1 MSDIVETI
9 EECNRYAR
17 NKGDLL
23 SIKGFLYPH
32 NIVTFAAYLKSNQI
46 KKENVKIICTK
57 ADISSY
63 LDTVGFNKVVWGEE
77 IHNHRH
83 SHGKN
88 YSPLVLLE
96 NEESVD
102 ESTNYINSCI
112 LHLAESDKNGAQD
125 LCEIVGEL
133 TDNVWSH
140 GEAMGFSMAQ
150 KYAGNINF
158 ALADCG
164 KGFYQELKSANIP
177 NINNHIDALEWCI
190 KPGNSSKKVKQE
202 NEDSF
207 LQRLPPDCIGNPMP
221 GIAKYKSD
229 NNHEGFGLAKLI
241 NLLTKYKG
249 EINIISGDA
258 KLVVSSLKGD
268 FPQQEISSIAPNFWK
283 GVIINCGIDPRPLR
297 RGNLDSEIELNN
309 VLKNI
314 VCNAK

>member
-1 MSDIVETI
+1 M
-9 EECNRYAR
+9 
-17 NKGDLL
+17 
-23 SIKGFLYPH
+23 P
-32 NIVTFAAYLKSNQI
+32 
-46 KKENVKIICTK
+46 
-57 ADISSY
+57 SY
-63 LDTVGFNKVVWGEE
+63 LDTIGFSEIIWGKSR
-77 IHNHRH
+77 HNIRR
-83 SHGKN
+83 SQGKN

-96 NEESVD
+96 TPERVD
-102 ESTNYINSCI
+102 NATACINGCI
-112 LHLAESDKNGAQD
+112 LNLAKEHQVGAQE

-150 KYAGNINF
+150 KYAENINF

-164 KGFYQELKSANIP
+164 KGFYQELKNANIP

-241 NLLTKYKG
+241 NLLLSYEGKI
-249 EINIISGDA
+249 EIISGDA
-258 KLVVSSLKGD
+258 YLAATSRGGDEPLKS
-268 FPQQEISSIAPNFWK
+268 FKSIHPYSWD
-283 GVIINCGIDPRPLR
+283 GVIINCDIIPCPFGRK
-297 RGNLDSEIELNN
+297 NQDSDLCD
-309 VLKNI
+309 VLEHL
-314 VCNAK
+314 VLNAK